1 MWILAGELIET
12 GGHMPEVEKEFHI
25 FVNTKPRTVPGPSIS
40 FEKVLELAGI
50 NLAGQDPNLYDVEWV
65 LGHRTGTLSPGQ
77 SVPLE
82 NGMRF
87 DAGKSN
93 RS

>member
-1 MWILAGELIET
+1 MQDQ
-12 GGHMPEVEKEFHI
+12 EKDKDKDKQFQI
-25 FVNTKPRTVPGPSIS
+25 FINTKPRKVAGPSIS
-40 FEKVLELAGI
+40 FERVLQEAGFD
-50 NLAGQDPNLYDVEWV
+50 LTGQDPNLYDVEWTH
-65 LGHRTGTLSPGQ
+65 GNRGGTLTAGQ

>member
-1 MWILAGELIET
+1 MNENKELQHREYQIFINSRPRKVAGPT
-12 GGHMPEVEKEFHI
+12 
-25 FVNTKPRTVPGPSIS
+25 IS
-40 FEKVLELAGI
+40 FEQVLQMAGVD
-50 NLAGQDPNLYDVEWV
+50 ASQDPSLYDVEWTH
-65 LGHRTGTLSPGQ
+65 GNRAGTLVPGQ
-77 SVPLE
+77 SVSLE

>member
-1 MWILAGELIET
+1 MESAEK
-12 GGHMPEVEKEFHI
+12 EKEFQI
-25 FVNTKPRTVPGPSIS
+25 FVNTKPQKAPGPNIS
-40 FEKVLELAGI
+40 FDQVLTLAGLNI
-50 NLAGQDPNLYDVEWV
+50 AGQDLNLYDVEWV
-65 LGHRTGTLSPGQ
+65 HGNGAGTLSPGQ

>member
-1 MWILAGELIET
+1 MSI
-12 GGHMPEVEKEFHI
+12 VEKAGDKPGDRDFQI
-25 FVNTKPRTVPGPSIS
+25 FVNTRPRKVAGPEIT
-40 FEKVLELAGI
+40 FAQVLQLAGI
-50 NLAGQDPNLYDVEWV
+50 DTTGQDLTLYDVEWSH
-65 LGHRTGTLSPGQ
+65 GHKAGTLTLGQ

-82 NGMRF
+82 NGMKF

>member
-1 MWILAGELIET
+1 MKD
-12 GGHMPEVEKEFHI
+12 PEKDFQI
-25 FVNTKPRTVPGPSIS
+25 FVNTKPRKVPGPSIS
-40 FEKVLELAGI
+40 FEQVLAEAGL
-50 NLAGQDPNLYDVEWV
+50 NTAGQDLNLYDVEWV
-65 LGHRTGTLSPGQ
+65 HGNRAGTLTPAQ
-77 SVPLE
+77 SVALE

>member
-1 MWILAGELIET
+1 MENQD
-12 GGHMPEVEKEFHI
+12 KDKDKNKDFQI
-25 FVNTKPRTVPGPSIS
+25 FVNTKPRKVPGPTIS
-40 FEKVLELAGI
+40 FEQVLQEAGFD
-50 NLAGQDPNLYDVEWV
+50 LTGQDPNLYDVEWTH
-65 LGHRTGTLSPGQ
+65 GNRAGTLTVHQ
-77 SVPLE
+77 TVPLE

>member
-1 MWILAGELIET
+1 MTAEPSENL
-12 GGHMPEVEKEFHI
+12 HEKTFQI
-25 FVNTKPRTVPGPSIS
+25 FVNSRPRKVPGPQIS
-40 FEKVLELAGI
+40 FIEVLHLAGF
-50 NLAGQDPNLYDVEWV
+50 NPPAEELDLYDVEWTH
-65 LGHRTGTLSPGQ
+65 GHQAGRLTNGQ
-77 SVPLE
+77 SVELE

>member
-1 MWILAGELIET
+1 MT
-12 GGHMPEVEKEFHI
+12 QTHEFTI
-25 FVNTKPRTVPGPSIS
+25 IVNTRPKKVDGPDIT

-50 NLAGQDPNLYDVEWV
+50 ATAGQDIGLFDVEWTHGNQGGS
-65 LGHRTGTLSPGQ
+65 LTPSNK
-77 SVPLE
+77 VPLQ
-82 NGMRF
+82 NGMKF

>member
-1 MWILAGELIET
+1 MANDGNAKANE
-12 GGHMPEVEKEFHI
+12 HEFQI
-25 FVNTKPRTVPGPSIS
+25 FVNSRPRKVAGPNIS
-40 FEKVLELAGI
+40 FEQVLQLAGI
-50 NLAGQDPNLYDVEWV
+50 NVENQDLGLYDVEWV
-65 LGHRTGTLSPGQ
+65 HGNKAGTLTPGQ

>member
-1 MWILAGELIET
+1 MQDK
-12 GGHMPEVEKEFHI
+12 PKDFQI
-25 FVNTKPRTVPGPSIS
+25 FVNTKPRKVPGPSIS
-40 FEKVLELAGI
+40 FEQVLAEAGI
-50 NLAGQDPNLYDVEWV
+50 NTTGQDLNLYDVEWT
-65 LGHRTGTLSPGQ
+65 HDNRAGTLTPGH
-77 SVPLE
+77 SVELE